1 MAACGSSDASGDT
14 GTPSVMAT
22 AQVTAPAPTSTV
34 PAATVPAATATTMAQ
49 PVAAEESP
57 TTTDNILVVTDAEVA
72 DLEKQLDE
80 IDQLLAGVDADLSQ
94 D

>member
-1 MAACGSSDASGDT
+1 M
-14 GTPSVMAT
+14 
-22 AQVTAPAPTSTV
+22 
-34 PAATVPAATATTMAQ
+34 
-49 PVAAEESP
+49 
-57 TTTDNILVVTDAEVA
+57 TDADVA